1 MIGGGECAK
10 LSGAPVIYIQR
21 AWYGE
26 GPEIVRGEET
36 TRKVNVGRTFPAK
49 GDSITNE
56 IPPGPL
62 KTEKGANVGG
72 EKYVIIMRLIVTYR
86 LIRIRINIARE
97 SREGIELEGSVLNP

>member
-1 MIGGGECAK
+1 MCSYTDDWGGECAK

-21 AWYGE
+21 E

-36 TRKVNVGRTFPAK
+36 TRMANVGRTFPAK

-72 EKYVIIMRLIVTYR
+72 EKYVIIMRLIVKQT
-86 LIRIRINIARE
+86 
-97 SREGIELEGSVLNP
+97 